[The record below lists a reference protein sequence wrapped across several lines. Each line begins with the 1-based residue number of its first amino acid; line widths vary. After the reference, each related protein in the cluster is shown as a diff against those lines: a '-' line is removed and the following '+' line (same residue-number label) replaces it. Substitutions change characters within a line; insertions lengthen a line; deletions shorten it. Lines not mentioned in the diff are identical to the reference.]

1 MLEILDGRQF
11 GTLITLI
18 TIYALF
24 GDDMRLWLTSK
35 PSDNIFYGLSAVA
48 FAFFAFEFMTNSC
61 FRPGFASPPSFYFWL
76 DLLATLSLLP
86 EIGWIWD
93 PVQSYLEGSGTTT
106 SADLSAQI
114 RAGRAARA
122 GSKAGRV
129 VRIVRLI
136 RLVRV
141 FKLYKHCRRARHLRQ
156 AQRDADAQDVSEH
169 AGLIT
174 DEAPRFSV
182 VEQSPFGAKSKDSPV
197 VVGGSHRSARV
208 APERVNSGELPH
220 VPSMRRAKLL
230 VGAGQG
236 ATGQPAVLTPK
247 HSASGAAPKAE
258 GGPESKAVAPLSGVH
273 PLPSDET
280 FAAGPTNAPSGSRWS
295 ARSMG
300 SADAASSFAAPP
312 RLEPAVVRP
321 FAAPTA
327 LDAAIAAQS
336 EDPDELDSGAEVTGK
351 QVHTISNVGI
361 VLSDLTIRRVILLIL
376 VMLFVVPFLS
386 TLDVSPSK
394 QILGG
399 LAQLH
404 RYPQDAN
411 ITDDEFRF
419 NAQMYARHA
428 GRVIYLAVCPESS
441 TGCRHS
447 RKVSVLH
454 DWLSE
459 MSFDENGD
467 QPRFANGT
475 AASRPYGLLTHPVTG
490 WMPSMLLDS
499 EATILTLYR
508 NVEVQSFTTSGCFG
522 LDSEG
527 RTADD
532 PARGPCESVV
542 WLDDSVLTR
551 YEAFLSFVR
560 TWFVMAVISIGA
572 ALFTRDAEL
581 LVIRPIERMTALMTK
596 LAADPLAE
604 IQALTR
610 DVFRDAYD
618 SDEDGEFEDEDDEDL
633 EEDEDEDELQDHT
646 ERAGGSREGHAS
658 PGKAARQSGV
668 SRAITDSHSVDV
680 VDLPG
685 ADPALARGGRRP
697 DVGVAALTPRREGAG
712 GGRPLTSTGASAA
725 SRRGGLSLGVPHLSM
740 EGVRADR
747 AGGRLRSESSSA
759 RDRRRSASAR
769 HSAREGS
776 VSVEDHAAERHLRRG
791 NRGSHRRLGQRA
803 LSAGRTGPQ
812 ISKFASRRLILADA
826 NPVAITQ
833 ARRSVHGTP
842 AAGSVGLGDATAQAS
857 RSRAASSGRV
867 KRKSLGAAAGRA
879 ALSKGSGA
887 ATADR
892 AGRSGQSRR
901 SLDDVSDDD
910 TADAGDQAVGR
921 RRGRRGVRFREKEA
935 KPKSAA
941 DVAADCAAGT
951 GRYVCASLVNL
962 LGGSAEDASKR
973 AQGSYETAQLENAM
987 IKIGGL
993 LQVGFGEA
1001 GADIIAQNMG
1011 QGQGKLNPLVP
1022 GKRVDAIFGFCDIR
1036 RFTDATECLQED
1048 VMVFVNTVGQL
1059 VHSATHRLGGAANKN
1074 IGDAFLLTWKLPRLL
1089 NPAEIAS
1096 KGKELLRQIQGT
1108 MKRGRRV
1115 SIDEFVDAMAQS
1127 GDAAVALSKLGTA
1140 AATGDKDPAAWESR
1154 HPSGMYGDGMASQ
1167 GRWVHDQFTS
1177 TTRVPFGSRGLG
1189 TTTSL
1194 ALVSPRTPSQGG
1206 TATEASPG
1214 ASKPGEQAAAA
1225 AGSGGAGAGYRP
1237 SLLASEQG
1245 AMILEDEDEGATAPL
1260 GGHEAAAAASSA
1272 ESPPLQRRM
1281 PSTSAGRRAAAEAWA
1296 GATAGSLA
1304 APGNPDGAAADGRG
1318 LPDRGPGSPAHD
1330 LTARSPRIAP
1340 PGTAGAG
1347 PGLPGVADGSAV
1359 DSEAVTESLASS
1371 APQAVPGAATANS
1384 IVARSTD
1391 HYAQASVGTSGRA
1404 GESGRASAASSGGAS
1419 STHPAAEVAPP
1430 VRVLPK
1436 PSGGVATPA
1445 GVQVVGRS
1453 AARRAA
1459 ASPPTGGTAG
1469 AAAGGLTAA
1478 AAAAAGDG
1486 DDDDDANDGDVT
1498 SGAGKPDAGPS
1509 RSVSVGGGEDR
1520 RSAAAGDVISVLRPS
1535 LLASADG
1542 IPKHSMSERVGGVG
1556 DVSGGAVGRR
1566 LSMPSSFRPR
1576 MTRQS
1581 IIEPSARK
1589 DLQHGAGITILED
1602 PAAPGGFLPDA
1613 AAAGGSRK
1621 PALAIRDRDA
1631 TARTADNALAAF
1643 LKVIVDIHNANKRG
1657 GVLYPFLRHRA
1668 IRRRFGKSFRV
1679 ELGFGLHLGWAVE
1692 GAVGSAYKVDASY
1705 LSPHVNLAARLE
1717 ALTKYYGVPLLIS
1730 GNFARELSLDA
1741 QRYLR
1746 LIDRITVKGSKVP
1759 IELYTFDITSYPPE
1773 FGQLRVNTMP
1783 RSAADRQPS
1792 FLLHETAIHVD
1803 FATDPSVLQ
1812 LQADIPDAFFVSFH
1826 AAVRAYI
1833 RGDWLDARE
1842 QLVETEVRY
1851 RGAGKDGP
1859 TQALLKTMDRL
1870 GVGPDKE
1877 APADWKQVHVLD
1889 SKTG

>member
-141 FKLYKHCRRARHLRQ
+141 FKLYKHCRRARHVRQ

-230 VGAGQG
+230 MGAGQG
-236 ATGQPAVLTPK
+236 ANGQPAVLTPK

-508 NVEVQSFTTSGCFG
+508 TVEVQSFTTSGCFG

-618 SDEDGEFEDEDDEDL
+618 SDEDGEFGDEDDEDL

-680 VDLPG
+680 
-685 ADPALARGGRRP
+685 
-697 DVGVAALTPRREGAG
+697 
-712 GGRPLTSTGASAA
+712 
-725 SRRGGLSLGVPHLSM
+725 
-740 EGVRADR
+740 
-747 AGGRLRSESSSA
+747 
-759 RDRRRSASAR
+759 
-769 HSAREGS
+769 
-776 VSVEDHAAERHLRRG
+776 
-791 NRGSHRRLGQRA
+791 
-803 LSAGRTGPQ
+803 
-812 ISKFASRRLILADA
+812 
-826 NPVAITQ
+826 

-1140 AATGDKDPAAWESR
+1140 AATGDMDPAAWESR

-1214 ASKPGEQAAAA
+1214 ASKPGELAAAA
-1225 AGSGGAGAGYRP
+1225 AGSGGASAGYRP

-1469 AAAGGLTAA
+1469 AAAGGLAAA

-1486 DDDDDANDGDVT
+1486 DDDDDDDANDGDVT